1 MTAGGTTEL
10 RSLLTEWLAHDSRP
24 VLIAHANGLRANDGH
39 GAPSPLTIETV
50 VRGLL
55 ADPTPLPTQALKAL
69 GLPAG
74 TRTSAVARLLLW
86 AVEEPAG
93 PRCRSYRAAS
103 YFLADLDT
111 NDLDELM
118 PPRHNDPTT

>member
-1 MTAGGTTEL
+1 MTAGGTAEL

-24 VLIAHANGLRANDGH
+24 VLIAHTNGLRANDGH
-39 GAPSPLTIETV
+39 GAPQPLTIETV

-55 ADPTPLPTQALKAL
+55 ADPTPLPTHALKAL
-69 GLPAG
+69 GLPTG
-74 TRTSAVARLLLW
+74 TRTSAVARLLFW

-111 NDLDELM
+111 NDLDGFM
-118 PPRHNDPTT
+118 PRDNDPTT